1 MSPRQGGTG
10 TNGGLPPRDLARNTL
25 AVLFLGLLIGTS
37 LWVLRPFLGPAVW
50 AAMVVI
56 ATWPL
61 MLGIQQRLWG
71 RRWLAVTVMLLALVL
86 LFVAPLSAAIATVV
100 GNADRIVGWA
110 KAASAF
116 RLGAP
121 PAWLLSLP
129 VVGSVLATA
138 WQELAAA
145 GVDDVLEQ
153 LQPYAGEVTNWF
165 VAEAGS
171 IGRLMMQFLFTLLLA
186 GVMYG
191 CGERAAD
198 IVTRF
203 GRRLG
208 GLHGQQVV
216 ELAGAAIRGVA
227 IGVGVT
233 AVLQT
238 ALGWFGLWMAGVP
251 FAGVLTALMFMLCIA
266 QIGALPV
273 LLPAAIWL
281 FWGGAT
287 GWGIF
292 LVIWAL
298 FVGTIDNVVRPL
310 LIRVG
315 ADLPLLL
322 IFVGVIGG
330 LFAFGIV
337 GIFVGPVVLAVAW
350 TLLQAWLDEGHEP
363 LA

>member
-1 MSPRQGGTG
+1 VST
-10 TNGGLPPRDLARNTL
+10 LKERDLARNTL
-25 AVLFLGLLIGTS
+25 AVLFMGLLIGTS
-37 LWVLRPFLGPAVW
+37 LWVLWPFLAPAIW

-61 MLGIQQRLWG
+61 MLAIQRRLWG
-71 RRWLAVTVMLLALVL
+71 RRWLAVMVMLLALVL

-110 KAASAF
+110 KAVAAF

-121 PAWLLSLP
+121 PAWLLGLP
-129 VVGSVLATA
+129 VVGAVLASA

-165 VAEAGS
+165 VTEAGG
-171 IGRLMMQFLFTLLLA
+171 IGRLLLQFLFTLLLA

-191 CGERAAD
+191 CGEKAAD
-198 IVTRF
+198 VVRRF

-216 ELAGAAIRGVA
+216 DLAGAAIRGVA

-233 AVLQT
+233 AVVQT
-238 ALGWFGLWMAGVP
+238 VLGWFGLWVAGVP

-273 LLPAAIWL
+273 LLPAAIWA
-281 FWGGAT
+281 FWSGAT

-292 LVIWAL
+292 LVVWSV

-330 LFAFGIV
+330 LFAFGLV
-337 GIFVGPVVLAVAW
+337 GVFVGPVVLAVAW
-350 TLLQAWLDEGHEP
+350 TLLQAWLDEGNEP

>member
-1 MSPRQGGTG
+1 MSTIKEGQ
-10 TNGGLPPRDLARNTL
+10 LARNTL
-25 AVLFLGLLIGTS
+25 AVLFMGLMIGSS
-37 LWVLRPFLGPAVW
+37 LWVLRPFLAPTIW

-61 MLGIQQRLWG
+61 MLVLQRRLWG
-71 RRWLAVTVMLLALVL
+71 QRWLAVAVMLLAMLL
-86 LFVAPLSAAIATVV
+86 LFVVPLSLAAATLVA
-100 GNADRIVGWA
+100 NADRIVDWA
-110 KAASAF
+110 KALAAF
-116 RLGAP
+116 RLGEP
-121 PAWLLSLP
+121 PVWLLGLP
-129 VVGSVLATA
+129 MIGAALANA
-138 WQELAAA
+138 WRELAAA
-145 GVDDVLEQ
+145 GADDVLAQ
-153 LQPYAGEVTNWF
+153 LQPYAGEATRWF
-165 VAEAGS
+165 VNEAGS
-171 IGRLMMQFLFTLLLA
+171 VGRLVLQFLLTLLLA
-186 GVMYG
+186 GVMYAW
-191 CGERAAD
+191 GEQAAG
-198 IVTRF
+198 VARRF

-208 GLHGQQVV
+208 GVSGEQVV
-216 ELAGAAIRGVA
+216 ELAGKAIRGVA
-227 IGVGVT
+227 IGVGGT

-238 ALGWFGLWMAGVP
+238 ALGGFGLWAAGVP

-266 QIGALPV
+266 QIGAIPV